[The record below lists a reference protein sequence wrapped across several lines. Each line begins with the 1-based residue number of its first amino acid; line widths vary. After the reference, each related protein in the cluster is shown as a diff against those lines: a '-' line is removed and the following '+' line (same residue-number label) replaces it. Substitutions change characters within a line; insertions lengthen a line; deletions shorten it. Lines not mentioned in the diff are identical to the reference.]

1 MFPADA
7 YTIGLATD
15 EDADT
20 LRRLA
25 ALDSRPQLRGRVLLA
40 EDDMPVAA
48 LAVDDGRS
56 VADPFRRTDMPLVLL
71 RLRASALVSHEPTPS
86 PAERIRAGYT
96 RRLRF
101 PGTRRRV
108 TQMTITSHAGSA
120 WAACEPAGG
129 ACVLPAGASTRAAA
143 SQRRRPRPRSF
154 P

>member
-71 RLRASALVSHEPTPS
+71 RLRASALVSHERTPS
-86 PAERIRAGYT
+86 LAERIRAAT
-96 RRLRF
+96 RVVF
-101 PGTRRRV
+101 
-108 TQMTITSHAGSA
+108 GS
-120 WAACEPAGG
+120 PAR
-129 ACVLPAGASTRAAA
+129 AGA
-143 SQRRRPRPRSF
+143 RRK
-154 P
+154 